1 MFAETA
7 RELGYHPF
15 PRPSSNCSRPYTNI
29 EGLTLGACQLC
40 GYCDRN
46 GCEANAKAGPHV
58 CVLPRLHEDEMDQTH
73 TRSPIR
79 LHTHN
84 NSSYPTQR
92 NQSEAFI
99 IGQH

>member
-46 GCEANAKAGPHV
+46 GCEANAKAGPHA
-58 CVLPRLHEDEMDQTH
+58 CALPRLREEVKIGM
-73 TRSPIR
+73 
-79 LHTHN
+79 
-84 NSSYPTQR
+84 R
-92 NQSEAFI
+92 NCAW
-99 IGQH
+99 GTPLVYDKMPVTMTGLGYTVKPHAKW